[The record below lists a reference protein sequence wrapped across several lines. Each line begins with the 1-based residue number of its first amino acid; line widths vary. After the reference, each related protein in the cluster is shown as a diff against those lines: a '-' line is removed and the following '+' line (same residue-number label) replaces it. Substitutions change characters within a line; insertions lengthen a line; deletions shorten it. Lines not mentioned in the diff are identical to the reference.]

1 MTLREPTARPRNNM
15 EKIFR
20 IAVVGCGTIHKNHIN
35 GILLSGNTVCALC
48 DIDEEKARASAAE
61 LDGARVYTDY
71 EKMLDEEK
79 PDAVHIC
86 TPHYL
91 HAKMCIA
98 ALARNINVL
107 CEKPLC
113 INRTELARIEEA
125 AKNSTATLGVCLQN
139 RYEPNIVKLKELCDA
154 NISGAVGI
162 VAWKR
167 DAAYYASGEWR
178 GKWLTEG
185 GGVMINQALH
195 TLDLLQWTVGM
206 PESVT
211 AHIFNDHL
219 KNEIEVEDTATAIF
233 KTADG
238 RIFNLFATTACGV
251 DFPAQLHVRLADKTR
266 LYADNRTILKNGE
279 PVFVEDTGKNAI
291 GKAVWGRGH
300 ALLIADFYRC
310 VRKGVPFPID
320 AAEGGKV
327 IRLILSMYESN
338 GKKTDIY

>member
-1 MTLREPTARPRNNM
+1 M
-15 EKIFR
+15 ERSFR
-20 IAVVGCGTIHKNHIN
+20 VAVVGCGTIHKNHIN
-35 GILLSGNTVCALC
+35 GILSAGHTVCALC

-71 EKMLDEEK
+71 EAMLDAEM

-91 HAKMCIA
+91 HAKMCIE
-98 ALARNINVL
+98 ALSRSINVL

-113 INRTELARIEEA
+113 INRTELAKIEQA
-125 AKNSTATLGVCLQN
+125 AKNSTASLGVCLQN
-139 RYEPNIVKLKELCDA
+139 RYEPNILKLKELCDA
-154 NISGAVGI
+154 DVSGAIGI

-167 DAAYYASGEWR
+167 DADYYASGDWR

-195 TLDLLQWTVGM
+195 TLDLLQWIVGM

-219 KNEIEVEDTATAIF
+219 KNEIEVEDTATAVF
-233 KTADG
+233 GASDG
-238 RIFNLFATTACGV
+238 RKFNLFATTACGV
-251 DFPAQLHVRLADKTR
+251 DFPAQLHIRLTDKTR
-266 LYADNRTILKNGE
+266 LYADNKTTLKNGV
-279 PVFVEDTGKNAI
+279 PVETEKAEYSL
-291 GKAVWGRGH
+291 GKAVWGKGH

-310 VRKGVPFPID
+310 ITEGIPFPID